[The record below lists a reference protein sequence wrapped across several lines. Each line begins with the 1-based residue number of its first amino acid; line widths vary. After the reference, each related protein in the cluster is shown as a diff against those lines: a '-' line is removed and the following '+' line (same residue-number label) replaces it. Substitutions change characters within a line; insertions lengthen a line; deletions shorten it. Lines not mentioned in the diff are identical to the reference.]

1 MAHNSTTDYCFL
13 GKSGLKVS
21 NVCLGSLTF
30 QKIDEG
36 LGANS
41 SPTQLKTEEDVYKLL
56 DRFVELGGNFIDTA
70 NIYGKGRAETM
81 IGNWLSK
88 KNRDDVVIA
97 SKVRFRMSD
106 KPNDIGLSRR
116 HIMQSV
122 EESLKRLQTD
132 YIDLYQAHMWDS
144 ATPIEETFRAFD
156 DLVRCGKIRYIGVSN
171 LNGWR
176 LQKVVDTIKYAGMNP
191 VVSLQQQYSLLCR
204 YPEFEELEVC
214 TNEGIGV
221 IPWSPLKGGLLTGKY
236 KRGEVPD
243 PNTTRIGHVAKDE
256 KRLIQLSAPAWSSYS
271 DNDNYWKIIDKL
283 SSISKKHGL

>member
-1 MAHNSTTDYCFL
+1 MTST
-13 GKSGLKVS
+13 SVAS
-21 NVCLGSLTF
+21 VPASA
-30 QKIDEG
+30 
-36 LGANS
+36 ANS

-191 VVSLQQQYSLLCR
+191 VVSLQIYDSFVKSWLD
-204 YPEFEELEVC
+204 Y
-214 TNEGIGV
+214 
-221 IPWSPLKGGLLTGKY
+221 
-236 KRGEVPD
+236 
-243 PNTTRIGHVAKDE
+243 H
-256 KRLIQLSAPAWSSYS
+256 
-271 DNDNYWKIIDKL
+271 
-283 SSISKKHGL
+283 